1 MLPVRPWRPNASPS
15 ADSRTTSM
23 TQKLALAPNAGVDE
37 TPVSYLSRLAA
48 SNFVSAREFAK
59 DFALSFQS
67 IVDGC
72 GREIQKLSD
81 LGGAAFQDLMRNAV
95 RRTGNGFALGSEE
108 IAKDSIRRVR
118 VCVCPACIAQDIAT
132 SDDPPGLAA
141 YGRAAWTISPIRTCE
156 RHSIALV
163 EVARDLKPGA
173 RHDFVRNIAAAIPR
187 MSRLLERATHRPAS
201 GLEKYLLGRVN
212 GCASSPWLDRMP
224 FFAVSKT
231 AETVGAVAEYGRTV
245 NLRTLSESQR
255 YMAGG
260 AGFEI
265 LNLGETGF
273 TEFLAGLHKTYQVR
287 RLGSEGPQALLGR
300 IYTTFGQGL
309 PDKAYNPV
317 RDVIARFVMA
327 TLPLGPEQQVF
338 GKPVGRRVLHS
349 IRSASVEYAMHPNRL
364 RKLVIA
370 AGLASDPNLPNRKVV
385 FEVEAAER
393 LIERERKSIS
403 ANQAPKYLNVPLG
416 TFRVLF
422 QAGLLRRHSLGT
434 GELSEVFYKAEL
446 DEFLAS
452 ILQNSRNVPDTS
464 PSGHDIPAAARRAR
478 CSAVEI
484 VRLIQEEKL
493 SWIGRRSGVR
503 GFLSVLVDVD
513 EVRPFAAGETLRGL
527 TIGQAVAKLHTN
539 DRVLK
544 GLIRVGAIQ
553 TVKQRHPVARNMQT
567 IITHEEIARFNE
579 EFVSLFILARQRGKH
594 MPILLQELQALGV
607 QPAPELEGVGATFFR
622 RSEVPL

>member
-1 MLPVRPWRPNASPS
+1 M
-15 ADSRTTSM
+15 
-23 TQKLALAPNAGVDE
+23 QKKLALAPSAGVDE
-37 TPVSYLSRLAA
+37 TPASYLSRLAA

-95 RRTGNGFALGSEE
+95 RRTRNGFALASEQ

-118 VCVCPACIAQDIAT
+118 VCVCPACIVQDIAT
-132 SDDPPGLAA
+132 SGDPPGLAA

-156 RHSIALV
+156 QHSIALV

-187 MSRLLERATHRPAS
+187 MTRLLERATHRPAS
-201 GLEKYLLGRVN
+201 GLEKYLLGRID

-224 FFAVSKT
+224 FFAVAKT

-245 NLRTLSESQR
+245 NLRTLSENQR

-265 LNLGETGF
+265 LNQGETGF

-309 PDKAYNPV
+309 PDKAYDPV
-317 RDVIARFVMA
+317 RDVISRFVMA
-327 TLPLGPEQQVF
+327 TLPLGPEHQVF
-338 GKPVGRRVLHS
+338 GTPVGRRVLHS

-370 AGLASDPNLPNRKVV
+370 AGLASDPNLPNRKIV

-403 ANQAPKYLNVPLG
+403 ANQVPQYLNVPLG

-434 GELSEVFYKAEL
+434 GELSEVFYTEEL
-446 DEFLAS
+446 DKFLAS
-452 ILQNSRNVPDTS
+452 ILQNSREVSDAGQ
-464 PSGHDIPAAARRAR
+464 SGCDIPTAARRAR

-484 VRLIQEEKL
+484 VRLIQETKL
-493 SWIGRRSGVR
+493 SWIGCRSGVR
-503 GFLSVLVDVD
+503 GFLSVLVNVD
-513 EVRPFAAGETLRGL
+513 EVRPLATGEALRGL
-527 TIGQAVAKLHTN
+527 TIEQAVSKLHTN
-539 DRVLK
+539 DRVIK

-553 TVKQRHPVARNMQT
+553 TVKQRHPVMRNMQT
-567 IITHEEIARFNE
+567 IIPHDELASFDEKY
-579 EFVSLFILARQRGKH
+579 VSLFTLARERGKNL
-594 MPILLQELQALGV
+594 PTLLREFQVLGV
-607 QPAPELEGVGATFFR
+607 KPAPELGGVGATFFR
-622 RSEVPL
+622 RSDVPS